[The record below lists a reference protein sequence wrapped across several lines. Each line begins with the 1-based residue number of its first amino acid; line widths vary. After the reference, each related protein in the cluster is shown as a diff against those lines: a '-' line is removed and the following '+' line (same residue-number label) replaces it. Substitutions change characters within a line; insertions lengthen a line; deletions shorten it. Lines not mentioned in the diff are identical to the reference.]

1 MNNIIIAPSILSADF
16 SQLGREVKKLDAAG
30 ADWIHIDVMDGH
42 FVPNITIGPVVI
54 KHIRSFTQKPFDVHL
69 MINNPEKYIDA
80 FIDAGANVLTV
91 HYEATAHL
99 HGCIDYIKR
108 AGVSAGVSINPS
120 TPVHL
125 LEDIIYNVDLVLVMS
140 VNPGFGGQNFIKH
153 TINKVKRLKL
163 LLMETGR
170 DIYVEVDGGINESN
184 IKDVLMAGCNVVV
197 AGSYIFSSK
206 DYKRAITSLKNINL

>member
-16 SQLGREVKKLDAAG
+16 SQLGGEVKKLDAAG

-99 HGCIDYIKR
+99 HGCIDYIRR

-120 TPVHL
+120 TPVYL

-140 VNPGFGGQNFIKH
+140 VNPGFGGQTFINH
-153 TINKVKRLKL
+153 TIKKIEKL
-163 LLMETGR
+163 RTLIIEAGR
-170 DIYVEVDGGINESN
+170 EIYIEVDGGITKNN
-184 IKDVLMAGCNVVV
+184 VLDIIKAGCNVVV

-206 DYKRAITSLKNINL
+206 DYKRAIDLLRCQ

>member
-1 MNNIIIAPSILSADF
+1 
-16 SQLGREVKKLDAAG
+16 
-30 ADWIHIDVMDGH
+30 
-42 FVPNITIGPVVI
+42 
-54 KHIRSFTQKPFDVHL
+54 

-99 HGCIDYIKR
+99 HGCIDYIRR

-120 TPVHL
+120 TPVYL

-140 VNPGFGGQNFIKH
+140 VNPGFGGQTFINH
-153 TINKVKRLKL
+153 TIKKIEKL
-163 LLMETGR
+163 RTLIIEAGR
-170 DIYVEVDGGINESN
+170 EIYIEVDGGITKNN
-184 IKDVLMAGCNVVV
+184 VLDIIKAGCNVVV

-206 DYKRAITSLKNINL
+206 DYKRAIDLLRCQ